1 MRSENSL
8 QRGDVQWNGFKLEL
22 NEFSGNAVKLFG
34 KRFSANVFTWLTL
47 AGLTWYSFG
56 DAGIVD
62 ESPLPAREQISQILD
77 TVTAFRTPEP
87 CLFPGTRSFYD
98 FPVADAG

>member
-62 ESPLPAREQISQILD
+62 ESPLPARD
-77 TVTAFRTPEP
+77 
-87 CLFPGTRSFYD
+87 
-98 FPVADAG
+98 